1 MHFSDRELLR
11 DLARRVV
18 QNDPQIADRAKTT
31 MQRGQLEAYVENI
44 QKELGGA
51 LEGMGGG
58 IDEELAFETIV
69 VREGRPVL
77 LVENNDYRLEGP
89 ESEVWKDRL
98 DSVDVRKAIRSVIP
112 AVGRIEVANHPS
124 YTWVGTGWLADDD
137 VIVTNR
143 HVAELFAVRSGERF
157 VFRKGWPDPASRM
170 AARVDFIKERNSASV
185 NEFAVLDILHIEDD
199 FGPDLAFLKV
209 NKKSTIGTGL
219 SGKLRFA
226 TSPGQDKQFVA
237 TIGYP
242 AADSRVP
249 DQDLVRK
256 LFGDVYNV
264 KRMAPGQL
272 LKPRDG
278 LVLHDCSTLGGNS
291 GSPIVDL
298 SSGEAIGLHFSG
310 LFMRENRGVPA
321 AIVKDRLEKVRSGI
335 RVAVP
340 DTPFP
345 RQAQK
350 NDAGLQSVRTPSA
363 NQQRVRLDVTVPIE
377 VIVNVGTPVVANHPG
392 EQASTVE
399 VQTTFVSALEQAKA
413 NFSSMTGVMSVR
425 AGYVFQ
431 DGWITDDQS
440 IVVTVPAS
448 TDDVARRVP
457 ESISGFPVQVRLAS
471 PLDYLESMDLIE
483 SLEGFP
489 RTTYTPPDDVSLEP
503 VEEEMKVICH
513 LCPDAGWPML
523 REFLAE
529 TKKRLA
535 IGMYDFTAPHITEAV
550 LSATEKQSK
559 KLSLV
564 LQQKASLGGGTK
576 KFDIPEEETIAR
588 YVDKLGSRFDF
599 AWASVG
605 KNHRFASAYH
615 IKVAVRDG
623 KAFWLSSGNWQSSN
637 QPDHE
642 IATKDDG
649 WNLLM
654 KHNREWNIVVENT
667 ELASQFESFL
677 KHDLKQARADENIES
692 AELPTLEFFVE
703 EAPELERIPSGP
715 PTYFEPL
722 VVERSVRVQPLL
734 TPDNYQQQVL
744 KFIESAEEQILFQ
757 NQSFSILDDPK
768 NDSRYE
774 SIFTALLEK
783 QKSGVDV
790 RIIIRGDFGPEQ
802 IVERLKTRGFDTDRI
817 RLQNRCHTKGIIIDR
832 SAVLVGSHNWTNQG
846 TLVNRDASLI
856 FYDEEIAE
864 YFAKTFWFDWKNMAR
879 KSVAGARRVR
889 IADNDE
895 APPSGTVKLSLYDVI
910 C

>member
-1 MHFSDRELLR
+1 MHYSDRELLR

-31 MQRGQLEAYVENI
+31 MQRGQLEDYVENI
-44 QKELGGA
+44 QKEMANA

-89 ESEVWKDRL
+89 ESEVWKERL
-98 DSVDVRKAIRSVIP
+98 ESAGVRKAVRSVIP
-112 AVGRIEVANHPS
+112 AVGRIEVANHQS

-143 HVAELFAVRSGERF
+143 HVADLFAVRSGERF

-199 FGPDLAFLKV
+199 FGPDLAFLKI
-209 NKKSTIGTGL
+209 NKKSSSGTGL

-335 RVAVP
+335 KVAVP

-350 NDAGLQSVRTPSA
+350 IDAGLQSAQTQSA

-377 VIVNVGTPVVANHPG
+377 VIVNVGTPVVANHTG
-392 EQASTVE
+392 EKASTVE
-399 VQTTFVSALEQAKA
+399 VQATFASALEKAKA
-413 NFSSMTGVMSVR
+413 NFSPIAGVMSVR

-431 DGWITDDQS
+431 DGWITDDQA
-440 IVVTVPAS
+440 IVVTVTAS
-448 TDDVARRVP
+448 TDDVAQQVP
-457 ESISGFPVQVRLAS
+457 ESIAGFPVQVRLAS

-489 RTTYTPPDDVSLEP
+489 RTTYTPPDDVTLEP
-503 VEEEMKVICH
+503 VEEEMKIICH

-523 REFLAE
+523 RDFLAE
-529 TKKRLA
+529 TKKRLT
-535 IGMYDFTAPHITEAV
+535 IGMYDFTAPHIIEAV

-576 KFDIPEEETIAR
+576 KFDVPEEETIAR
-588 YVDKLGSRFDF
+588 YVDELGNRFDF

-637 QPDHE
+637 QPNHE
-642 IATKDDG
+642 IASKDDG

-654 KHNREWNIVVENT
+654 KHNREWNIVVENM

-677 KHDLKQARADENIES
+677 KHDLRQARADENIES
-692 AELPTLEFFVE
+692 AEPPTLEFFVE
-703 EAPELERIPSGP
+703 EAPELERVPTGS

-722 VVERSVRVQPLL
+722 VIERSLRVQPLL

-774 SIFTALLEK
+774 AIFTALLEK

-817 RLQNRCHTKGIIIDR
+817 RLQNRCHTKGIIVDR

-864 YFAKTFWFDWKNMAR
+864 YFAKAFWFDWKKMAR
-879 KSVAGARRVR
+879 NSVAGARRVR
-889 IADNDE
+889 LANNDE
-895 APPSGTVKLSLYDVI
+895 TVRSGMVKLSLYEVMN
-910 C
+910 

>member
-1 MHFSDRELLR
+1 MQYSDRELLR
-11 DLARRVV
+11 NLAQRVV
-18 QNDPQIADRAKTT
+18 QNDPQIADLAKTT
-31 MQRGQLEAYVENI
+31 LKRGQLETYVKI
-44 QKELGGA
+44 VQKELGGA

-58 IDEELAFETIV
+58 LDEELAFETIV

-77 LVENNDYRLEGP
+77 LVESNDYRIEGP
-89 ESEVWKDRL
+89 ESEVWKERL
-98 DSVDVRKAIRSVIP
+98 ESSGVRKAIRSVIP
-112 AVGRIEVANHPS
+112 AIGRIEVANHPS
-124 YTWVGTGWLADDD
+124 FSWVGTGWLADDD

-143 HVAELFAVRSGERF
+143 HVAELFSVRSGERF

-185 NEFAVLDILHIEDD
+185 NEFIVLDILHIEDD
-199 FGPDLAFLKV
+199 FGPDLAFLKI
-209 NKKSTIGTGL
+209 NKKSSSGTGL

-335 RVAVP
+335 KVAVP

-350 NDAGLQSVRTPSA
+350 IDAGLQSAQTPSA

-377 VIVNVGTPVVANHPG
+377 VIVNLGTPVVANHTG
-392 EQASTVE
+392 EQASTGE
-399 VQTTFVSALEQAKA
+399 VQMTFASALEQAKA
-413 NFSSMTGVMSVR
+413 NVSSIAGVMSVR

-431 DGWITDDQS
+431 DGWITDDQA
-440 IVVTVPAS
+440 IVVIVPAS
-448 TDDVARRVP
+448 ANDVARQVP
-457 ESISGFPVQVRLAS
+457 ESISGFPVQVRHAS

-489 RTTYTPPDDVSLEP
+489 RTTYTPPDDVTLEP
-503 VEEEMKVICH
+503 VQEEMKVICH
-513 LCPDAGWPML
+513 LCPDAGWPTL
-523 REFLAE
+523 RDFLAE
-529 TKKRLA
+529 TKKRLT
-535 IGMYDFTAPHITEAV
+535 IGMYDFTAPHIVEAV
-550 LSATEKQSK
+550 ISATEKQSK

-576 KFDIPEEETIAR
+576 KFDVPEEETINR
-588 YVDKLGSRFDF
+588 YVDELGNRFDF

-642 IATKDDG
+642 IASEDDG
-649 WNLLM
+649 WRWLM
-654 KHNREWNIVVENT
+654 THNREWNVVVENT
-667 ELASQFESFL
+667 ELAGQFEAFL
-677 KHDLKQARADENIES
+677 KHDLRQAKADENIES
-692 AELPTLEFFVE
+692 ADLPTLEFIVE
-703 EAPELERIPSGP
+703 EDSELERVPAGS

-722 VVERSVRVQPLL
+722 VIERSVRVQPLL

-744 KFIESAEEQILFQ
+744 AFIESAEEQILFQ
-757 NQSFSILDDPK
+757 NQSFSILDDSK

-774 SIFTALLEK
+774 AIFNALLAK

-817 RLQNRCHTKGIIIDR
+817 RLQNRCHTKGIIVDR
-832 SAVLVGSHNWTNQG
+832 RAILLGSHNWTNQG

-856 FYDEEIAE
+856 FYDEEIAA
-864 YFAKTFWFDWKNMAR
+864 YFSKAFWFDWKKMAR
-879 KSVAGARRVR
+879 KSVAGAGRMR
-889 IADNDE
+889 IADNNE
-895 APPSGTVKLSLYDVI
+895 APPSGTMKLSLCDLI
-910 C
+910 S